1 MLVCELPQRLFG
13 DNAHTIK
20 NIAICDSAQCGFM
33 LADATGSALGLVLD
47 KERRMPKG
55 AQPENDIIFT
65 VSTVA

>member
-1 MLVCELPQRLFG
+1 
-13 DNAHTIK
+13 
-20 NIAICDSAQCGFM
+20 M